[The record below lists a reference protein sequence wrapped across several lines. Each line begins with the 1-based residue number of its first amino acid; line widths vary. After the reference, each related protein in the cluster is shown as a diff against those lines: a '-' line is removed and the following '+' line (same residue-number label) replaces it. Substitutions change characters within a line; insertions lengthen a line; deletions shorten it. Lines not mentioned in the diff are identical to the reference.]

1 MGARTPNDT
10 AGTQEK
16 RTRLGGRSHRDPRR
30 IRGSQAISGRDFYR
44 DRERARSARNVGN
57 EGCAGP
63 EVDAH
68 ESQNLGRTGRQSF
81 LHGKRTRRAGTSG
94 YRISKTG
101 AGILADQLSTF
112 GLETL
117 LNKKRQLSLPPYY
130 ANCLGQ
136 RGTARVGRGFNL
148 RILAILRLGIAF
160 TRCEK
165 QI

>member
-1 MGARTPNDT
+1 MGVRTPNDT

-81 LHGKRTRRAGTSG
+81 LHGARTRGPGTS
-94 YRISKTG
+94 RHRVPETS
-101 AGILADQLSTF
+101 AGILAYQFPTVWMENFLATNRFSIRDF
-112 GLETL
+112 GAAAVSFARVLCE
-117 LNKKRQLSLPPYY
+117 LPP
-130 ANCLGQ
+130 AAPK
-136 RGTARVGRGFNL
+136 RPR
-148 RILAILRLGIAF
+148 
-160 TRCEK
+160 
-165 QI
+165 